1 MANEAVCIE
10 TPTIFE
16 RKTCADGAGI
26 AIGTILQL
34 SSDAN
39 TVTASSGD
47 SQVFGGIA
55 WEEKTASDGVTEIT
69 VAMDGTWDM
78 KDSGAGIT
86 LGGIVS
92 VGGTNLIKQATEA
105 EMVTGD
111 IIGKCHET
119 AAGAEVV
126 RIKVGSIV

>member
-10 TPTIFE
+10 TPTKFE
-16 RKTCADGAGI
+16 RKTVADGAGI
-26 AIGTILQL
+26 AIGTVMQL
-34 SSDAN
+34 SSDPN
-39 TVTASSGD
+39 TVSATSGD

-55 WEEKTASDGVTEIT
+55 WEEKTASDGITEIT
-69 VAMDGTWDM
+69 VAMDGVWDM

-111 IIGKCHET
+111 IIGKVHET
-119 AAGAEVV
+119 TAASEVV
-126 RIKVGSIV
+126 RVKVGSIV